1 MGLARYM
8 VELQLPETRWCD
20 LQATTAQAR
29 QATDEL
35 RREGAEVRFLRLI
48 FVPEHRACFFLY
60 EGSSER
66 AVTDAARR
74 ARLGVLRVA
83 AALQIDSDEGESS

>member
-1 MGLARYM
+1 M
-8 VELQLPETRWCD
+8 VEFQLPETGWCD

-29 QATDEL
+29 QATNEL

-60 EGSSER
+60 EGSSEQ

-74 ARLGVLRVA
+74 ARLGIRRVA
-83 AALQIDSDEGESS
+83 AALQLDTDEGETS